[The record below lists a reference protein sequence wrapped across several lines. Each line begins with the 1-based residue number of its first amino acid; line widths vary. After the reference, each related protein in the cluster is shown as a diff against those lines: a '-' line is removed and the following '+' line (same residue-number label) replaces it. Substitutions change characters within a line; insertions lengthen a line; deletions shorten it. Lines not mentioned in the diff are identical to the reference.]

1 MKLSKYMDACR
12 EIQRKIEE
20 EKKIKKIEG
29 VVEQ

>member
-1 MKLSKYMDACR
+1 MDACR